1 MNSTTK
7 NTLELSVSELSFSIK
22 NLIEDNFG
30 YVRVKGEIGRVSN
43 PTSGHVYFDLKD
55 KDSII
60 SGIVWKGNAS
70 SLEIQPEEGL
80 EVVCTGK
87 VTTYKGQSKYQIIV
101 DNIEPAGLGALMALL
116 EKRKKAFSA
125 EGLFSNEFKQNIPFL
140 PNIIGVVTSPSGSV
154 IRDIIHRINDR
165 FPCQIIVWPVR
176 VQGETCPDEV
186 ADAIDG
192 FHLLEQSG
200 IPNPD
205 LIIVARGGGSV
216 EDLWGFNDEKVVR
229 SVFRSK
235 IPIIS
240 AIGHETDNTLI
251 DLVADLRAP
260 TPTAAAEKSVPV
272 KNDLIEV
279 IDEYESR
286 YKNSI
291 LRSIQYVETQSKKIF
306 KSFPEITNIL
316 KNPFQKIENLSSRLT
331 FSLKSSVNIL
341 NEKYLRVS
349 KTLRLSMLS
358 DKLTRLDEKASS
370 NYNSL
375 GTKFGY
381 YLKNFKNRLNLSSGV
396 LGALSHEK
404 VLKRGFAIVKDDDF
418 SLIRSSKDIKNNQ
431 SLNIQFSNNDVLI
444 AKASLKNKE

>member
-341 NEKYLRVS
+341 DEKYLRVS